1 MAISQTIP
9 TYRQLNPAGFWSPDA
24 TLIEEDV
31 AFEFTGEP
39 NSDMEALNEPAQLK
53 LIEFYKKIEAGR
65 AEAELNLPSE
75 FRNLQDVTTIG
86 EATSDARKVSL
97 DKSMPGVPLMTNR
110 VKSKEITRTI
120 QLPKSEVVI
129 RTLTSSGGR

>member
-1 MAISQTIP
+1 
-9 TYRQLNPAGFWSPDA
+9 
-24 TLIEEDV
+24 
-31 AFEFTGEP
+31 
-39 NSDMEALNEPAQLK
+39 MEALNEPAQLK

-120 QLPKSEVVI
+120 ELPKSEVVI